1 MVTTITGNFIPRLAA
16 TLLLVSATFAQ
27 AQQQRATVSAT
38 ISPRIFSPG
47 EQAIYSI
54 SVSNA
59 TSIGRPPQIPTP
71 PGVRIQYAGDTR
83 EQSIV
88 NRVISNRNIMN
99 YALSASVEGNYEVP
113 ATTIEVDGEMIAVG
127 AVRFTVKAGV
137 DPAAAY
143 TPFARLSVGKR
154 RLYQGE
160 VTTLEYS
167 LFIHSNTN
175 LQQLPFPDL
184 SNPNLVVKRPDNPEK
199 QLSTVDGQSYT
210 VFTYRTSVQALQAG
224 TVDLAPDATD
234 VRVSIPDRNRRNS
247 LFSRQAPRTFPVKAA
262 PVSMEVVSLPTE
274 GRPDSFTGAVGDFRL
289 EVSANPTALNV
300 GDPISLSSTI
310 TGQGNFDTLVA
321 PTISDPNGW
330 RSYPPTT
337 AREYRG
343 SGLTPGSVS
352 YSQVIIP
359 EEQLDA
365 IPAIE
370 FSYFDVGEEKYIV
383 RTIPPIPLTL
393 RPDPGAAKP
402 VAATTYAESDTSVPP
417 PSADLEDVL
426 DILPDSGSLASVRT
440 PAFTGPGFWAAQAFP
455 AVTLL
460 AFLGIG
466 LARKAKDARTVSG
479 PERARTPED
488 ALAELK
494 IADDKDVARLV
505 SEIAT
510 RRNLSPAP
518 ESELAGLIKQSSTYA
533 YSPENSPAPD
543 RETAIRLLDAKS

>member
-1 MVTTITGNFIPRLAA
+1 MVTTITGNFIPRLTAA
-16 TLLLVSATFAQ
+16 LLLFCATNVSA
-27 AQQQRATVSAT
+27 QQERAAVSAS
-38 ISPRIFSPG
+38 ISPKIFSPG

-54 SVSNA
+54 SISNA
-59 TSIGRPPQIPTP
+59 SSVGRPPQIPAP
-71 PGVRIQYAGDTR
+71 PGMTLQYAGNNR
-83 EQSIV
+83 EQNMI
-88 NRVISNRNIMN
+88 NGIISSRIILN
-99 YALSASVEGNYEVP
+99 YILSASTEGSYQIP
-113 ATTIEVDGEMIAVG
+113 PTSIEVDGEAVPIS
-127 AVRFTVKAGV
+127 AVRFTIKAGV

-143 TPFARLSVGKR
+143 APFSRLSVGKR

-167 LFIHSNTN
+167 LFVHSNTN

-184 SNPNLVVKRPDNPEK
+184 SNPNLVVKRPDNPQK
-199 QLSTVDGQSYT
+199 QLATVDGQSYT
-210 VFTYRTSVQALQAG
+210 VYTYKTSVQALQAG
-224 TVDLAPDATD
+224 TIDLAPDATD
-234 VRVSIPDRNRRNS
+234 VSVRIPDRRGRNS

-262 PVSMEVVSLPTE
+262 PVSMEIIPLPSE
-274 GRPDSFTGAVGDFRL
+274 GRPDSFTGAVGQFRL

-310 TGQGNFDTLVA
+310 TGKGNFDTLAA

-343 SGLTPGSVS
+343 SGLDPGSVS

-359 EEQLDA
+359 EEEHEA

-370 FSYFDVGEEKYIV
+370 FSYFDVGEEKYVV

-402 VAATTYAESDTSVPP
+402 VAATTYAEADTSVPP
-417 PSADLEDVL
+417 PSADLEDIL
-426 DILPDSGSLASVRT
+426 DILPDSGSLASART
-440 PAFTGPGFWAAQAFP
+440 PAFTGPGFWAAQALP

-460 AFLGIG
+460 AFIGIG
-466 LARKAKDARTVSG
+466 IARKAKDARTVSG
-479 PERARTPED
+479 SERARTSED

-494 IADDKDVARLV
+494 TADDKDVARLI

-510 RRNLSPAP
+510 RRNLSPAQD
-518 ESELAGLIKQSSTYA
+518 SELAGLIKQASTYA

-543 RETAIRLLDAKS
+543 REKAIRLLDAQS